1 MEILSHGCTLDC
13 FDCCKF
19 NIYVEDNEILKIVGD
34 KNHPFTKGFVCKKGL
49 AHLDRLHHKDRIYN
63 PMIKINGEWREI
75 SFDEALSIIAEKLNY
90 YKDKYSS
97 KSILY
102 YEQYGNG
109 ALLKSMGDLFFNF
122 FGGVSKS
129 KGGPCWSA
137 GIKAQTINFGDVRS
151 HSLEDMLNSK
161 SIFIWGKNPAFTSVH
176 TIQCIKKAK
185 AKGSKIVVI
194 DPIYTKTAEMADR
207 YVRIKPNGDGALAL
221 AMGKIIIEK
230 RLYDEEYINK
240 HVNGFELY
248 KNYLSS
254 LNLENLIEASGV
266 IKEEIE
272 ELVYLYTN
280 KYSTILLGYG
290 MQKYKNGGNTISL
303 VDILGAITG
312 QIGFSGGG
320 INYANKVYP
329 NVINSDPYNSE
340 ECCENRFFYVSEM
353 AEFIKASLEGKD
365 YYNDENIYI
374 KENNSKGELRKF
386 DVPIKMAVVTKANLL
401 NQLADLNELKGA
413 FSKIEFKVCFD
424 MFMTDTAK
432 ECDLFIPT
440 TSTLESEDIIYS
452 SMTNPYIIYN
462 EKAAEPKE
470 RLMDEYEF
478 FKELARIL
486 NIEKYPYV
494 DKREYL
500 TKVIEPLK
508 KYNKE
513 ISIEYLKD
521 DYFTIHKPVAWED
534 KRFETTSGKFEIF
547 FNNRLYRD
555 NIKDNQFILLTNHTR
570 DSLSSQHMMDK
581 EGISIAYIN
590 ENMAKKL
597 ELFNDEI
604 VTLKNKNG
612 EIKVRLNIDNM
623 VADNVVLMYVGW
635 WTKHGNPNYLT
646 ESGISDIGG
655 QVTYNE
661 TKVEIIKKLTVE
673 L

>member
-1 MEILSHGCTLDC
+1 MKVLSHGCTLDC

-49 AHLDRLHHKDRIYN
+49 AHLDRLYHKDRIYN
-63 PMIKINGEWREI
+63 PLLKVNGEWKKI
-75 SFDEALSIIAEKLNY
+75 SFNEALSILSEKLSY

-109 ALLKSMGDLFFNF
+109 ALLKSIGDLFFNF
-122 FGGVSKS
+122 YGGVSKT

-137 GIKAQTINFGDVRS
+137 GIKAQTFNFGDVRS
-151 HSLEDMLNSK
+151 HSLEDMFNSK

-185 AKGSKIVVI
+185 AKGSKIIVI
-194 DPIYTKTAEMADR
+194 DPIYTKTAEMADK
-207 YVRIKPNGDGALAL
+207 YIRIKPNGDGALAL

-230 RLYDEEYINK
+230 ELYDEEYINK
-240 HVNGFELY
+240 YVNGFEKY
-248 KNYLSS
+248 KKYVDS
-254 LNLENLIEASGV
+254 LNLEKLIEISGV
-266 IKEEIE
+266 SKEEIE

-329 NVINSDPYNSE
+329 KVINSDPYNSKDFG
-340 ECCENRFFYVSEM
+340 ENRFFYVSEM
-353 AEFIKASLEGKD
+353 ADFIKASFENKD
-365 YYNDENIYI
+365 YFNKKNIYV
-374 KENNSKGELRKF
+374 KDSMNCELKSF
-386 DVPIKMAVVTKANLL
+386 NIPIKVAVITKSNLL
-401 NQLADLNELKGA
+401 NQLANLNELKEA

-440 TSTLESEDIIYS
+440 TSTLESEDLIYS

-462 EKAAEPKE
+462 EKVTEPRE
-470 RLMDEYEF
+470 MLMDEYEF

-486 NIEKYPYV
+486 NVENYPYV
-494 DKREYL
+494 GKKEYL

-508 KYNKE
+508 KYNNQID
-513 ISIEYLKD
+513 ISYLKD
-521 DYFTIHKPVAWED
+521 NYFTIHNPIAWED
-534 KRFETTSGKFEIF
+534 KKFETKSGKFEIF
-547 FNNRLYRD
+547 FNDSLYKD
-555 NIKDNQFILLTNHTR
+555 NICEEKFILLTNHTR

-581 EGISIAYIN
+581 EGISVAYIN
-590 ENMAKKL
+590 EKMAKKL
-597 ELFNDEI
+597 NLNNNEI

-612 EIKVRLNIDNM
+612 KISVRLNVDNI
-623 VADNVVLMYVGW
+623 VADYVILMYVGW

-661 TKVEIIKKLTVE
+661 TNIEIFRQ
-673 L
+673 

>member
-63 PMIKINGEWREI
+63 PMIKTNGEWREI
-75 SFDEALSIIAEKLNY
+75 SFDEALSIIAEKLNH

-151 HSLEDMLNSK
+151 HSLEDMMNSK

-185 AKGSKIVVI
+185 ANGSKIVVI

-221 AMGKIIIEK
+221 AMGKLIIEK
-230 RLYDEEYINK
+230 RLYDEEYIKK

-248 KNYLSS
+248 KNYVNS
-254 LNLENLIEASGV
+254 LNLESLIEASGV
-266 IKEEIE
+266 SKEEIE

-312 QIGFSGGG
+312 QIGFCGGG

-432 ECDLFIPT
+432 ECDIFIPT

-521 DYFTIHKPVAWED
+521 NYFTIHKPVAWED
-534 KRFETTSGKFEIF
+534 KRFETKSGKFEIF
-547 FNNRLYRD
+547 FNYSLY
-555 NIKDNQFILLTNHTR
+555 KDYIEEGKFILLTNHTR

-612 EIKVRLNIDNM
+612 EIKVRLNIDNV

>member
-1 MEILSHGCTLDC
+1 MKVLSHGCTLDC

-19 NIYVEDNEILKIVGD
+19 NIYIENNEILKIVGD

-49 AHLDRLHHKDRIYN
+49 AHLDRLHHKDRLYN
-63 PMIKINGEWREI
+63 PMLKVNGEWKDI
-75 SFDEALSIIAEKLNY
+75 SFQESISILTEKLSY
-90 YKDKYSS
+90 YREKYSS

-122 FGGVSKS
+122 FGGVSKA

-137 GIKAQTINFGDVRS
+137 GIKAQTLNFGDVRS
-151 HSLEDMLNSK
+151 HSLEDMFNSK
-161 SIFIWGKNPAFTSVH
+161 SIFIWGKNPAFTSIH
-176 TIQCIKKAK
+176 TMQCIKKAK
-185 AKGSKIVVI
+185 ANGSKIIVI
-194 DPIYTKTAEMADR
+194 DPIYTKTAEIADK
-207 YVRIKPNGDGALAL
+207 YIKIKPNGDGALAL

-230 RLYDEEYINK
+230 ELYDESYINNY
-240 HVNGFELY
+240 VNAFDDYRSYVESLELD
-248 KNYLSS
+248 K
-254 LNLENLIEASGV
+254 LIEASGV
-266 IKEEIE
+266 DKKDIE
-272 ELVYLYTN
+272 ELVDLYTN

-340 ECCENRFFYVSEM
+340 ELCENRFYYVSEM
-353 AEFIKASLEGKD
+353 ADFIKASLEGKD
-365 YYNDENIYI
+365 YYNNENIYI
-374 KENNSKGELRKF
+374 KEDILKGELNKYNIP
-386 DVPIKMAVVTKANLL
+386 VKMAVVTKSNLL
-401 NQLADLNELKGA
+401 NQLADLNELKDA

-462 EKAAEPKE
+462 ERAAAPRE
-470 RLMDEYEF
+470 RLMDEYEL
-478 FKELARIL
+478 FKELARSL
-486 NIEKYPYV
+486 NIERYPYV
-494 DKREYL
+494 DKQEYL
-500 TKVIEPLK
+500 SKVIEPLK

-513 ISIEYLKD
+513 VNIEYLKNNN
-521 DYFTIHKPVAWED
+521 FTIHKPIAWED
-534 KRFETTSGKFEIF
+534 KKFETKSGKFEIF
-547 FNNRLYRD
+547 FNDKLYREY
-555 NIKDNQFILLTNHTR
+555 IKEEEFILLTNHTR

-581 EGISIAYIN
+581 DGIAIAYIN
-590 ENMAKKL
+590 ENMAKALKL
-597 ELFNDEI
+597 NNNEI
-604 VTLKNKNG
+604 VTLKSKKG
-612 EIKVRLNIDNM
+612 EITVKLNIDNI
-623 VADNVVLMYVGW
+623 VSDNIVLMYVGW

-661 TKVEIIKKLTVE
+661 TKVKIIKVN
-673 L
+673 

>member
-1 MEILSHGCTLDC
+1 MEVLSHGCTLDC

-19 NIYVEDNEILKIVGD
+19 NIYVENNEILKIVGD
-34 KNHPFTKGFVCKKGL
+34 KNHPFTKGFVCQKGL

-63 PMIKINGEWREI
+63 PMLKVNGEWKEI
-75 SFDEALSIIAEKLNY
+75 SFEEALSILTEKLSY
-90 YKDKYSS
+90 YRDKYSS

-109 ALLKSMGDLFFNF
+109 ALLKSIGDLFFNF
-122 FGGVSKS
+122 FGGVSKA

-137 GIKAQTINFGDVRS
+137 GIKAQTLNFGDVRS
-151 HSLEDMLNSK
+151 HSLEDMFNSK
-161 SIFIWGKNPAFTSVH
+161 SIFIWGKNPAFTSIH

-194 DPIYTKTAEMADR
+194 DPIYTKTAEIADK
-207 YVRIKPNGDGALAL
+207 YIRIKPNGDGALAL

-230 RLYDEEYINK
+230 ELYDEIYINNY
-240 HVNGFELY
+240 VNGFEEYRRYVEALV
-248 KNYLSS
+248 LDD
-254 LNLENLIEASGV
+254 LIEACGV
-266 IKEEIE
+266 GRKDIE
-272 ELVYLYTN
+272 ELVDLYTN

-340 ECCENRFFYVSEM
+340 EISENRFYYVSEM
-353 AEFIKASLEGKD
+353 ADFIKASLEGED

-374 KENNSKGELRKF
+374 KEDISKEEVRKF
-386 DVPIKMAVVTKANLL
+386 NIPIKMAVVTKANLL
-401 NQLADLNELKGA
+401 NQLADLNELKYA

-462 EKAAEPKE
+462 ERAASPKE
-470 RLMDEYEF
+470 RLMDEYEL
-478 FKELARIL
+478 FKELARSL
-486 NIEKYPYV
+486 NIERYPYV
-494 DKREYL
+494 DKKEYL
-500 TKVIEPLK
+500 NKVIEPLK

-513 ISIEYLKD
+513 VNIEYLKNNN
-521 DYFTIHKPVAWED
+521 FTIHKPIAWED
-534 KRFETTSGKFEIF
+534 KKFETKSGKFEIF
-547 FNNRLYRD
+547 FNDRLYKEY
-555 NIKDNQFILLTNHTR
+555 IKDEEFVLLTNHTR

-581 EGISIAYIN
+581 EGIAIAYIN
-590 ENMAKKL
+590 ENMAKSL
-597 ELFNDEI
+597 NLNNDEI
-604 VTLKNKNG
+604 VILKSKKG
-612 EIKVRLNIDNM
+612 EITVKLNIDNI
-623 VADNVVLMYVGW
+623 VSDYIVLMYVGW

-661 TKVEIIKKLTVE
+661 TKVKIIKIN
-673 L
+673 